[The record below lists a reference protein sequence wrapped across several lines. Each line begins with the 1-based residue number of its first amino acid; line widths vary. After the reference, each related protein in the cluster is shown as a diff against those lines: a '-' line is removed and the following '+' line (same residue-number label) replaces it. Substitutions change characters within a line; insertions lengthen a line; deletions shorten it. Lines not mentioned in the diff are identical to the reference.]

1 MKAVALVSGGLDSTT
16 VMGIVKSLGYDLYC
30 LTFNYSQRNKIELEL
45 IKQNIVNFN
54 PVDHRIINV
63 DLSFLNTSS
72 LVNKDLDVQKYRNK
86 SEITQDIPNT
96 YVPAR
101 NTIFLS
107 YALSYAENIGAKDIF
122 IGIHKSDSPSYPD
135 CTKEF
140 ASAFENLAN
149 IGTSFINQVDD
160 SDKKIKIH
168 APLIEMTKADIVRRG
183 IELGL
188 NYEKTISCYD
198 PNEIG
203 ESCGKC
209 ISCLIRLD
217 AFRNNNIDDLIP
229 YVNLN

>member
-1 MKAVALVSGGLDSTT
+1 MKAVVLVSGGLDSTT
-16 VMGIVKSLGYDLYC
+16 VMGIVKSLGYDLHC

-45 IKQNIVNFN
+45 IKENIVNFN
-54 PVDHRIINV
+54 PLDHKIINV

-72 LVNKDLDVQKYRNK
+72 LVNKNLDIQKYKNK

-122 IGIHKSDSPSYPD
+122 IGIHKSDSPNYPD
-135 CTKEF
+135 CTIEF
-140 ASAFENLAN
+140 ALAFENLAN
-149 IGTSFINQVDD
+149 IGTSFVNTKEN
-160 SDKKIKIH
+160 DKKIKIH
-168 APLIEMTKADIVRRG
+168 APLINMTKTDIVRRG

-198 PNEIG
+198 PNEAG

-209 ISCLIRLD
+209 ISCLIRID
-217 AFRNNNIDDLIP
+217 AFRNNNMDDPIK
-229 YVNLN
+229 YIK